1 MTKLSSAEDIDAQ
14 ALRDAFNAAFAD
26 YLIGPMSIADEG
38 WPVLLARQGVRLAT
52 SRVVTDGAQ
61 VLAFALVAPL
71 PQHATRL
78 ATMGARPEAR
88 GGGHA
93 PRLLDLVIGEAATR
107 GDRTMELEVF
117 ARNARALAL
126 YRSRG
131 FETVAELHGYT
142 RRPGAPAAGA
152 TDRIDE
158 GGQADAVAWLEGCG
172 VEGLPFQLGA
182 QSIAAVATPV
192 RAWRCAGAQ
201 MVFSD
206 ADPTRIAILSLVDAD
221 ARQHGSRQLARVLAA
236 HYPQA
241 VLRMPQLLRLD
252 RGGDALAGEGWVR
265 EPLHQ
270 LLLRRPLRGVPQ
282 VPGAGAMADNPA
294 LEPERPP
301 AGVATAGRSP
311 KAPDERH

>member
-1 MTKLSSAEDIDAQ
+1 MTMLSAEAVDAQ
-14 ALRDAFNAAFAD
+14 ALREAFNAAFAD
-26 YLIGPMSIADEG
+26 YLIGPMTVADDG
-38 WPVLLARQGVRLAT
+38 WPVLLARQGVQLAA
-52 SRVVTDGAQ
+52 SRVVTDGVGQ

-71 PQHATRL
+71 KLHRTRL

-88 GGGHA
+88 GAGHA
-93 PRLLDLVIGEAATR
+93 PRLLDQVIGEARAR

-142 RRPGAPAAGA
+142 RRPGAPAAAA

-172 VEGLPFQLGA
+172 VEGLPFQIGA
-182 QSIAAVATPV
+182 QSIAAVTTPV
-192 RAWRCAGAQ
+192 RAWRCGGAQ

-206 ADPTRIAILSLVDAD
+206 ADPTRIAVLSLVDAD

-252 RGGDALAGEGWVR
+252 RGGDALAAEGWTR

-270 LLLRRPLRGVPQ
+270 LLLRRPLHRGDGGQ
-282 VPGAGAMADNPA
+282 SGA
-294 LEPERPP
+294 
-301 AGVATAGRSP
+301 
-311 KAPDERH
+311 

>member
-1 MTKLSSAEDIDAQ
+1 MTMLSAEAVDAQ

-26 YLIGPMSIADEG
+26 YLIGPMTVAAEG
-38 WPVLLARQGVRLAT
+38 WPVLLARQGVQLAA
-52 SRVVTDGAQ
+52 SRVVADGAGQ

-71 PQHATRL
+71 KEPAGRSRGALASSAGGLGAPGPGGLVRHRTRL

-88 GGGHA
+88 GAGHA
-93 PRLLDLVIGEAATR
+93 PRLLDQVIAEAAAR
-107 GDRTMELEVF
+107 GDRTIELEVF

-131 FETVAELHGYT
+131 FEPVAELHGYT
-142 RRPGAPAAGA
+142 RRPGMPAAVA

-158 GGQADAVAWLEGCG
+158 GGQADAVAWLESCG
-172 VEGLPFQLGA
+172 VDGLPFQLGA
-182 QSIAAVATPV
+182 QSIAAVTTPV
-192 RAWRCAGAQ
+192 KAWRCGGAQ

-206 ADPTRIAILSLVDAD
+206 ADPNRIAILSLVDAD

-252 RGGDALAGEGWVR
+252 RGGDALAAEGWTR

-270 LLLRRPLRGVPQ
+270 LLLRRPLHRSDGGQ
-282 VPGAGAMADNPA
+282 SGA
-294 LEPERPP
+294 
-301 AGVATAGRSP
+301 
-311 KAPDERH
+311 

>member
-1 MTKLSSAEDIDAQ
+1 MSLLSAEDVDAQ
-14 ALRDAFNAAFAD
+14 QLRDAFNAAFAD
-26 YLIGPMSIADEG
+26 YLIGPMTVAADG
-38 WPVLLARQGVRLAT
+38 WPVLLARQGVSLAA
-52 SRVVTDGAQ
+52 SRVVTGGGQ

-71 PQHATRL
+71 RLHRTRL

-88 GGGHA
+88 GAGHA
-93 PRLLDLVIGEAATR
+93 PRLLDQAISEARAR
-107 GDRTMELEVF
+107 GDRTIELEVF

-142 RRPGAPAAGA
+142 RRPGPPAAAA

-158 GGQADAVAWLEGCG
+158 GGQADAVAWLEACG
-172 VEGLPFQLGA
+172 VEGLPFQLGG

-192 RAWRCAGAQ
+192 KAWRCAGAQ
-201 MVFSD
+201 LVFSD
-206 ADPTRIAILSLVDAD
+206 ADPTRIVVLSLVDAD

-241 VLRMPQLLRLD
+241 VLRMPQLMRLD
-252 RGGDALAGEGWVR
+252 RGGDALAAEGWQR

-270 LLLRRPLRGVPQ
+270 LLLRRSLRG
-282 VPGAGAMADNPA
+282 A
-294 LEPERPP
+294 LASAEPRSD
-301 AGVATAGRSP
+301 GGQSTA
-311 KAPDERH
+311 

>member
-1 MTKLSSAEDIDAQ
+1 MTMLSAEAVDAQ
-14 ALRDAFNAAFAD
+14 ALREAFNAAFAD
-26 YLIGPMSIADEG
+26 YLIGPMTVADDG
-38 WPVLLARQGVRLAT
+38 WPVLLARQGVQLAA
-52 SRVVTDGAQ
+52 SRVVTDGVGQ

-71 PQHATRL
+71 KLHRTRL

-88 GGGHA
+88 GAGHA
-93 PRLLDLVIGEAATR
+93 PRLLDQVIGEARAR

-131 FETVAELHGYT
+131 FETVAGLHGYT
-142 RRPGAPAAGA
+142 RRPGAPAAAA

-172 VEGLPFQLGA
+172 VEGLPFQIGA
-182 QSIAAVATPV
+182 QSIAAVTTPV
-192 RAWRCAGAQ
+192 RAWRCGGAQ

-206 ADPTRIAILSLVDAD
+206 ADPTRIAVLSLVDAD

-252 RGGDALAGEGWVR
+252 RGGDALAAEGWTR

-270 LLLRRPLRGVPQ
+270 LLLRRPLHRGDGGQ
-282 VPGAGAMADNPA
+282 SGA
-294 LEPERPP
+294 
-301 AGVATAGRSP
+301 
-311 KAPDERH
+311 

>member
-1 MTKLSSAEDIDAQ
+1 MTMLSAEAVDAQ
-14 ALRDAFNAAFAD
+14 ALREAFNAAFAD
-26 YLIGPMSIADEG
+26 YLIGPMTVADEG
-38 WPVLLARQGVRLAT
+38 WPVLLARQGVQLAA
-52 SRVVTDGAQ
+52 SRVVSDGAGV

-71 PQHATRL
+71 KLHRTRL

-88 GGGHA
+88 GAGHA
-93 PRLLDLVIGEAATR
+93 PRLLDTVISEARAR
-107 GDRTMELEVF
+107 GDRTLELEVF

-131 FETVAELHGYT
+131 FEPVAELHGYT
-142 RRPGAPAAGA
+142 RRPGEPAAAA

-158 GGQADAVAWLEGCG
+158 GGQADAVAWLDSCG

-192 RAWRCAGAQ
+192 KAWRCAGAQ
-201 MVFSD
+201 LVFSD

-252 RGGDALAGEGWVR
+252 RGGDALAAEGWTR

-270 LLLRRPLRGVPQ
+270 LLLRRPLHRGDGGQ
-282 VPGAGAMADNPA
+282 SGA
-294 LEPERPP
+294 
-301 AGVATAGRSP
+301 
-311 KAPDERH
+311 

>member
-1 MTKLSSAEDIDAQ
+1 MTLLSAEAVDAQ
-14 ALRDAFNAAFAD
+14 ALREAFNAAFAD
-26 YLIGPMSIADEG
+26 YLIGPMTVAAEG
-38 WPVLLARQGVRLAT
+38 WPVLLARQGVQLAA
-52 SRVVTDGAQ
+52 SRVVTDGTGQ

-71 PQHATRL
+71 KERAGRSRASMSPAGGGLGSADPGGLIRHRTRL
-78 ATMGARPEAR
+78 ATMGARPDAR
-88 GGGHA
+88 GAGHA
-93 PRLLDLVIGEAATR
+93 PRLLDTVIGEARAR
-107 GDRTMELEVF
+107 GDRTIELEVF

-131 FETVAELHGYT
+131 FEPVAELHGYT
-142 RRPGAPAAGA
+142 RRPGEPAAAA

-172 VEGLPFQLGA
+172 VEGLPFQIGA

-192 RAWRCAGAQ
+192 KAWRCAGAQ

-206 ADPTRIAILSLVDAD
+206 ADPTRIAVLSLVDAD

-252 RGGDALAGEGWVR
+252 RGGDALAAEGWTR

-270 LLLRRPLRGVPQ
+270 LLLRRPLHRGDGGQ
-282 VPGAGAMADNPA
+282 SGA
-294 LEPERPP
+294 
-301 AGVATAGRSP
+301 
-311 KAPDERH
+311 

>member
-1 MTKLSSAEDIDAQ
+1 MTLLSAEAVDAQ
-14 ALRDAFNAAFAD
+14 ALREAFNAAFAD
-26 YLIGPMSIADEG
+26 YLIGPMTVAAEG
-38 WPVLLARQGVRLAT
+38 WPVLLARQGVQLAA
-52 SRVVTDGAQ
+52 SRVVTDGGGQ

-71 PQHATRL
+71 KLHRTRL
-78 ATMGARPEAR
+78 ATMGARPDAR
-88 GGGHA
+88 GAGHA
-93 PRLLDLVIGEAATR
+93 PRLLDTVISEARAR
-107 GDRTMELEVF
+107 GDRTIELEVF

-131 FETVAELHGYT
+131 FEPVAELHGYT
-142 RRPGAPAAGA
+142 RRPGEPAAAA

-172 VEGLPFQLGA
+172 VEGLPFQIGA

-192 RAWRCAGAQ
+192 KAWRCAGAQ

-206 ADPTRIAILSLVDAD
+206 ADPTRIAVLSLVDAD

-252 RGGDALAGEGWVR
+252 RGGDALAAEGWTR

-270 LLLRRPLRGVPQ
+270 LLLRRPLHRGDGGQ
-282 VPGAGAMADNPA
+282 SGA
-294 LEPERPP
+294 
-301 AGVATAGRSP
+301 
-311 KAPDERH
+311 

>member
-1 MTKLSSAEDIDAQ
+1 MTLLSAEAVDAQ
-14 ALRDAFNAAFAD
+14 ALREAFNAAFAD
-26 YLIGPMSIADEG
+26 YLIGPMTVAAEG
-38 WPVLLARQGVRLAT
+38 WPVLLARQGVQLAA
-52 SRVVTDGAQ
+52 SRVVTDGTGQ

-71 PQHATRL
+71 KERAGRARASMSPAGGGLGSPDPGGLIRHRTRL
-78 ATMGARPEAR
+78 ATMGARPDAR
-88 GGGHA
+88 GAGHA
-93 PRLLDLVIGEAATR
+93 PRLLDAVIGEARAR
-107 GDRTMELEVF
+107 GDRTIELEVF

-131 FETVAELHGYT
+131 FEPVAELHGYT
-142 RRPGAPAAGA
+142 RRPGEPAAAA

-172 VEGLPFQLGA
+172 VEGLPFQIGA

-192 RAWRCAGAQ
+192 KAWRCAGAQ

-206 ADPTRIAILSLVDAD
+206 ADPTRIAVLSLVDAD

-252 RGGDALAGEGWVR
+252 RGGDALAAEGWTR

-270 LLLRRPLRGVPQ
+270 LLLRRPLHRGDGGQ
-282 VPGAGAMADNPA
+282 SGA
-294 LEPERPP
+294 
-301 AGVATAGRSP
+301 
-311 KAPDERH
+311 

>member
-1 MTKLSSAEDIDAQ
+1 MTMLSAEAVDAQ
-14 ALRDAFNAAFAD
+14 ALREAFNAAFAD
-26 YLIGPMSIADEG
+26 YLIGPMTVADDG
-38 WPVLLARQGVRLAT
+38 WPVLLARQGVQLAA
-52 SRVVTDGAQ
+52 SRVVTDGVGQ

-71 PQHATRL
+71 KLHRTRL

-88 GGGHA
+88 GAGHA
-93 PRLLDLVIGEAATR
+93 PRLLDQVIGEARAR

-142 RRPGAPAAGA
+142 RRPGAPASAA

-182 QSIAAVATPV
+182 QSIAAVTTPV
-192 RAWRCAGAQ
+192 KAWRCAGAQ
-201 MVFSD
+201 LVFSD

-236 HYPQA
+236 HYPKA

-252 RGGDALAGEGWVR
+252 RGGDALAAEGWTR

-270 LLLRRPLRGVPQ
+270 LLLRRPLHRGDGGQ
-282 VPGAGAMADNPA
+282 SGA
-294 LEPERPP
+294 
-301 AGVATAGRSP
+301 
-311 KAPDERH
+311 

>member
-1 MTKLSSAEDIDAQ
+1 MTMLSAEAVDVQ
-14 ALRDAFNAAFAD
+14 ALREAFNAAFAD
-26 YLIGPMSIADEG
+26 YLIGPMTVAAEG
-38 WPVLLARQGVRLAT
+38 WSVLLARQGVQLAA
-52 SRVVTDGAQ
+52 SRVVTDTTGQ

-71 PQHATRL
+71 KQHRTRL

-93 PRLLDLVIGEAATR
+93 PRLLDRVIGEARAR

-142 RRPGAPAAGA
+142 RRPGEPAAAA

-158 GGQADAVAWLEGCG
+158 GGQADAVAWLENCG
-172 VEGLPFQLGA
+172 VEGLPFQVGA
-182 QSIAAVATPV
+182 QSIAAVTTPV
-192 RAWRCAGAQ
+192 KAWRCGGAQ
-201 MVFSD
+201 LVFSD
-206 ADPTRIAILSLVDAD
+206 ADPTRIVLLSLVDAD

-252 RGGDALAGEGWVR
+252 RGGDALAAEGWTR

-270 LLLRRPLRGVPQ
+270 LLLRRPLQRGDGGQ
-282 VPGAGAMADNPA
+282 SGA
-294 LEPERPP
+294 
-301 AGVATAGRSP
+301 
-311 KAPDERH
+311 

>member
-1 MTKLSSAEDIDAQ
+1 MTILSAEAVDAQ
-14 ALRDAFNAAFAD
+14 ALREAFNAAFAD
-26 YLIGPMSIADEG
+26 YLIGPMTVTADG
-38 WPVLLARQGVRLAT
+38 WPSLLGRQGVELAA
-52 SRVVTDGAQ
+52 SRVVTDGAGQ

-71 PQHATRL
+71 KLHRTRL

-88 GGGHA
+88 GAGHA
-93 PRLLDLVIGEAATR
+93 PRLLDQVIAEAGAR
-107 GDRTMELEVF
+107 GDRTIELEVF

-152 TDRIDE
+152 ADRIDDG

-182 QSIAAVATPV
+182 QSIAAVATPLK
-192 RAWRCAGAQ
+192 AWRCAGAQ
-201 MVFSD
+201 LVFSD

-236 HYPQA
+236 RYPQA

-252 RGGDALAGEGWVR
+252 RGGDALAAEGWVR

-270 LLLRRPLRGVPQ
+270 LLLRRALRRSDGGQ
-282 VPGAGAMADNPA
+282 SGA
-294 LEPERPP
+294 
-301 AGVATAGRSP
+301 
-311 KAPDERH
+311 

>member
-1 MTKLSSAEDIDAQ
+1 MTVLSAEDVDPQ

-26 YLIGPMSIADEG
+26 YLIGPMTIAADG
-38 WPVLLARQGVRLAT
+38 WPVLLARQGVRLSA
-52 SRVVTDGAQ
+52 SRVVTDGAGQ

-71 PQHATRL
+71 PQHRTRL

-88 GGGHA
+88 GAGHA
-93 PRLLDLVIGEAATR
+93 PRLLDLVIGEARTR

-126 YRSRG
+126 YRSRD

-142 RRPGAPAAGA
+142 RRPGTPAAAA

-192 RAWRCAGAQ
+192 KAWRCAGAQ
-201 MVFSD
+201 LVFSD

-252 RGGDALAGEGWVR
+252 RGGDALAAEGWTR

-270 LLLRRPLRGVPQ
+270 LLLRRPLRSAPS
-282 VPGAGAMADNPA
+282 GAGRPGDGRQS
-294 LEPERPP
+294 EP
-301 AGVATAGRSP
+301 
-311 KAPDERH
+311 

>member
-1 MTKLSSAEDIDAQ
+1 MTVLSAEDVDPQ

-26 YLIGPMSIADEG
+26 YLIGPMTIAAEG
-38 WPVLLARQGVRLAT
+38 WPVLLARQGARLSA
-52 SRVVTDGAQ
+52 SRVVTDGAGQ

-71 PQHATRL
+71 AQHRTRL

-88 GGGHA
+88 GAGHA
-93 PRLLDLVIGEAATR
+93 PRLLDLVTSEARTR

-142 RRPGAPAAGA
+142 RRPGEPAAAA

-158 GGQADAVAWLEGCG
+158 GGQADAVAWLEACG
-172 VEGLPFQLGA
+172 VDGLPFQLGA
-182 QSIAAVATPV
+182 QSIASVATPV
-192 RAWRCAGAQ
+192 KAWRCAGAQ
-201 MVFSD
+201 VVFSD
-206 ADPTRIAILSLVDAD
+206 ADPTRIVVLSLVDAD
-221 ARQHGSRQLARVLAA
+221 ARQHGSRQLSRALAA

-241 VLRMPQLLRLD
+241 VLRMPQLLRPD
-252 RGGDALAGEGWVR
+252 RGGDALAGEGWTR

-270 LLLRRPLRGVPQ
+270 LLLRRSLRGAP
-282 VPGAGAMADNPA
+282 AGAAP
-294 LEPERPP
+294 
-301 AGVATAGRSP
+301 RSDGGQSD
-311 KAPDERH
+311 A